1 MKRKKIHNKIFIYIN
16 FFCFT
21 TCLIF
26 LFNNIFQNFNEVNKA
41 LKIEYI
47 IILII
52 ISILNLNII
61 NYRYYYFLR
70 KKTEYSKNYLNW
82 SRLFFRTLVMN
93 FFLNSGIIFRAIQL
107 KKDGLSYTKFIS
119 LNYIIYLLIFIINFF
134 FFTILFYFLTKKKII
149 LLGLFFTLLVINV
162 LMHTKTYYFFENFL
176 KNNFIFIKG
185 YKKKFIHFFFYCKK
199 YLLLKKP
206 LLIFSFLTLL
216 SFLFEGVAVY
226 LISLNVLS
234 NYNFYTIMQL
244 FFIVF
249 FINKFLFTNNLL
261 GLNELIIGL
270 FSEII
275 GLVFF
280 QGFLIQLIFRLSI
293 YMGIVFNNVLY
304 YFINLKKIS

>member
-1 MKRKKIHNKIFIYIN
+1 MKKKKNYNKIFIYIN

-21 TCLIF
+21 FCLIF

-107 KKDGLSYTKFIS
+107 KKDGLSYAKFIS
-119 LNYIIYLLIFIINFF
+119 LNYIIYLLIFIINFI
-134 FFTILFYFLTKKKII
+134 FFTILFYFVIKKKII
-149 LLGLFFTLLVINV
+149 LLGLFFSLLALYV
-162 LMHTKTYYFFENFL
+162 LTHTNTYYFFENYL
-176 KNNFIFIKG
+176 KNNFMFIKK
-185 YKKKFIHFFFYCKK
+185 YKKKFIIFLFNCKK
-199 YLLLKKP
+199 YLLLKQP
-206 LLIFSFLTLL
+206 LLIFSFLTLI

-226 LISLNVLS
+226 FISLNVLS
-234 NYNFYTIMQL
+234 NYNFYTIIQL
-244 FFIVF
+244 FILVF
-249 FINKFLFTNNLL
+249 FINKFLFTNNFM
-261 GLNELIIGL
+261 GLNEIITGL
-270 FSEII
+270 FSEVI
-275 GLVFF
+275 GLLFF
-280 QGFLIQLIFRLSI
+280 QGVLIQLIFRLST
-293 YMGIVFNNVLY
+293 YMGIILNNALY
-304 YFINLKKIS
+304 NFINLEKKI